1 MNYNADG
8 GLAVDIKTNPK
19 GSDRSAPVTT
29 RPGDD
34 AFTGAIGRL
43 VRLARAKRGMTRR
56 QLAQDSGASER
67 YLAQIEGGQG
77 NPSVIILRS
86 LAAALDV
93 PIIELLPPSS
103 ARGAAMSHILDLLA
117 RLPPAELPAIAE
129 LIERRTMR
137 DVAN

>member
-56 QLAQDSGASER
+56 QLA
-67 YLAQIEGGQG
+67 
-77 NPSVIILRS
+77 
-86 LAAALDV
+86 
-93 PIIELLPPSS
+93 
-103 ARGAAMSHILDLLA
+103 
-117 RLPPAELPAIAE
+117 
-129 LIERRTMR
+129 
-137 DVAN
+137 